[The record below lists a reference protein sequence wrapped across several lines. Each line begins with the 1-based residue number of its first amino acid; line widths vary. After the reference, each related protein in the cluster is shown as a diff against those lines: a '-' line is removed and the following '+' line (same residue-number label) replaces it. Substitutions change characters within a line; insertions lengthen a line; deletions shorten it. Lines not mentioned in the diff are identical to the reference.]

1 LKGIDK
7 EETVDEAFEALRID
21 WEREIDTIVKLAKGD
36 FEQSSLQYYQQIL
49 ERKKEKQN
57 NISFNQLTSQIC
69 SEKRNNIRHLNNK
82 NINEESFMKLLSEKN
97 TPELQSTNDQID
109 SLKQENK
116 VSDLSSF
123 EVENSNKNL
132 KNPENEPSNL
142 NHIAKKEAAPTSAA
156 SNKLSTQSFGPADYN
171 EILDFNFLF
180 NTVTSKVKMHQ
191 NGFKA
196 GLVQNNEDQN
206 CKESGASKNMTTHEA
221 IIASLQKLKT
231 NFDSNEKSSAST
243 EQEQKTVKPK
253 TKKTLSK
260 MTEVERNNYLL
271 FGSDYGE
278 DFSEDDLDDDYAE
291 MSPDDNEEND
301 EFESK
306 VVDDFK
312 NIDFD
317 EKKVVGDKGLES
329 GGSYDNL
336 TSETTNSH
344 SGSNDQMFDKGD
356 SKKAKSMKTETSF
369 DTYSNKKKTNS
380 NKNKAYE
387 NKISYNNVANSA
399 KLVKLPEKEFIVS
412 ENFLCLSQQSC
423 QFKAI
428 NSELQVRKISNSA
441 SPDFSIL
448 KQRNPFSNGQKTL
461 LNITIYPDSC
471 VKIGITASNLKDY
484 DLIQENSQT
493 RLMKIKGGNC
503 TFSGISQNR
512 SLGVF
517 HCSVE
522 AELRDDVV
530 SFYDVTTAEKIKL
543 FEVGEIIASDWMFV
557 AICHGNVDIS

>member
-1 LKGIDK
+1 
-7 EETVDEAFEALRID
+7 
-21 WEREIDTIVKLAKGD
+21 
-36 FEQSSLQYYQQIL
+36 
-49 ERKKEKQN
+49 
-57 NISFNQLTSQIC
+57 
-69 SEKRNNIRHLNNK
+69 
-82 NINEESFMKLLSEKN
+82 MKLLNEKN

-116 VSDLSSF
+116 VSDLSNF

-132 KNPENEPSNL
+132 KNHENEPSNL
-142 NHIAKKEAAPTSAA
+142 NHIAKKEAAPISAA
-156 SNKLSTQSFGPADYN
+156 SNKLSTQSFDPADYN

-191 NGFKA
+191 NGFEA
-196 GLVQNNEDQN
+196 GLAQNNGDQN
-206 CKESGASKNMTTHEA
+206 YKECGASKNMTTHEA
-221 IIASLQKLKT
+221 IIASLQKLKI
-231 NFDSNEKSSAST
+231 NFDSNEKSSVST
-243 EQEQKTVKPK
+243 KQEQKTVKPK

-278 DFSEDDLDDDYAE
+278 DFSEDDIDDDYAE
-291 MSPDDNEEND
+291 MSPDDDEEND

-317 EKKVVGDKGLES
+317 ENKVVGDKELLSDGFYE
-329 GGSYDNL
+329 DVE
-336 TSETTNSH
+336 SETTNFV
-344 SGSNDQMFDKGD
+344 SGNKNQMSDKRDSEKIKLNKNKISVDFCSNQKQ
-356 SKKAKSMKTETSF
+356 TT
-369 DTYSNKKKTNS
+369 S
-380 NKNKAYE
+380 NKNKAVE
-387 NKISYNNVANSA
+387 NKIFYDNVANPAIS
-399 KLVKLPEKEFIVS
+399 VKFPEKEFPVS
-412 ENFLCLSQQSC
+412 ENFLCLSQQRC

-428 NSELQVRKISNSA
+428 KSELQVRKISNSV
-441 SPDFSIL
+441 SQNFSIL
-448 KQRNPFSNGQKTL
+448 KHRNPFSSSQKTQ
-461 LNITIYPDSC
+461 LNITIYPNSC

-484 DLIQENSQT
+484 DVIQENSQT
-493 RLMKIKGGNC
+493 RLLEIKGGSC

-522 AELRDDVV
+522 AEMRDDVM
-530 SFYDVTTAEKIKL
+530 SFYDVTTAERSKL
-543 FEVGEIIASDWMFV
+543 FEVAEITRSDWIFV